1 MLWPLRTSHNRIHRS
16 NPAEIRR
23 FLSKWTQ
30 TTPFMWPWSF
40 RTLRTLLT
48 TPMYLWTE
56 SLYSSSSCWASS
68 FFHSKCKF
76 GADLPW
82 NSQAFYIIFLSL
94 YYLKTYTF
102 IFCKNHFI
110 WILGVAIRARPHS
123 PWDDYLILYLAYFL
137 FDVEHMGSALLF

>member
-94 YYLKTYTF
+94 YYLKNIYIYFLQKSLHLSFGSSNT
-102 IFCKNHFI
+102 
-110 WILGVAIRARPHS
+110 RPHS

-137 FDVEHMGSALLF
+137 FDMEHMGSA